1 MRARLAMRVFGR
13 LEVRRIVRARG
24 QITPYLVHVQR
35 RGVSPLAAQLLV
47 RAPSRGAAA
56 QLAACIAERNRGGI
70 FKATKVRRAAPD
82 APAFPALACDDAD
95 LVGQ

>member
-24 QITPYLVHVQR
+24 QINPYLVHVQR
-35 RGVSPLAAQLLV
+35 RGVSPLDAQLLV

-56 QLAACIAERNRGGI
+56 QLAACIAERNRGGM
-70 FKATKVRRAAPD
+70 FKATKVRGAARV
-82 APAFPALACDDAD
+82 ASAYPAHAYDDVDVA
-95 LVGQ
+95 GQ